1 MGDVRTDQPDREAPQ
16 GPAQETTDVS
26 ALNIV
31 LIAVAAYLGF
41 GLLLGAQFLH
51 ALATVSS
58 GRSFI
63 LRFLSPQ
70 RRAQARENAQ
80 GWLDDIEKMGITHGR
95 FVAGMAIGWPAFLLV
110 LMK

>member
-1 MGDVRTDQPDREAPQ
+1 MDHLRRAEVPQPTE
-16 GPAQETTDVS
+16 GTDVS
-26 ALNIV
+26 TLNIA

-41 GLLLGAQFLH
+41 GLLLGVQLLH
-51 ALATVSS
+51 AFTTISA

-63 LRFLSPQ
+63 LKVLSPQ

-80 GWLDDIEKMGITHGR
+80 GWLDDMEKMGITHGR

-110 LMK
+110 LTK